1 MLVAPDVWLSFL
13 TKKLPQDQKDQSNLV
28 IYGCLAVVSLMF
40 ILTRTYVLLSCF
52 LRCSER
58 LHDKMVVA
66 TLQAPVLFFDS
77 NSVGRILNRFSKDIG
92 WLDEQL
98 PRKFQ
103 LAIDSTLNMLAS
115 LIVPAV
121 MNPWLIFI
129 LIPLISVALYLSTY
143 YLKTSRELKRLASI
157 SRSPVFSHISETLD
171 GLETIRTRERQSDF
185 VDQFYRWVCLV
196 LINFIQL
203 ASWLSTMDSQTWTT
217 WYIEIKG
224 RRHIVISI
232 NSYCKVIV
240 FPSEQN
246 GHPTS
251 SARFPPISRVRS
263 TLLPEKKRE
272 AGKEPTVISDRRC
285 FWSPICSNDQK
296 AMNNPLILSC
306 SLAFLKTSWCSESS
320 KHLGNGRWEM
330 DQCAI
335 WNSCIL
341 ICWCSGFLSC
351 YYVSRCRWVCI
362 TKRSQFLIRLSDRR
376 RKKTQILTES
386 HQI

>member
-13 TKKLPQDQKDQSNLV
+13 TKQLPQDQKDQSNLV

-98 PRKFQ
+98 PRTFQ
-103 LAIDSTLNMLAS
+103 LAIDSTLNVLAS

-129 LIPLISVALYLSTY
+129 LIPLISVAIYLSTY

-196 LINFIQL
+196 LINFRQL
-203 ASWLSTMDSQTWTT
+203 ASWRSTMDSQTL
-217 WYIEIKG
+217 
-224 RRHIVISI
+224 
-232 NSYCKVIV
+232 
-240 FPSEQN
+240 
-246 GHPTS
+246 TS
-251 SARFPPISRVRS
+251 
-263 TLLPEKKRE
+263 
-272 AGKEPTVISDRRC
+272 
-285 FWSPICSNDQK
+285 
-296 AMNNPLILSC
+296 
-306 SLAFLKTSWCSESS
+306 
-320 KHLGNGRWEM
+320 
-330 DQCAI
+330 
-335 WNSCIL
+335 
-341 ICWCSGFLSC
+341 
-351 YYVSRCRWVCI
+351 
-362 TKRSQFLIRLSDRR
+362 
-376 RKKTQILTES
+376 
-386 HQI
+386 